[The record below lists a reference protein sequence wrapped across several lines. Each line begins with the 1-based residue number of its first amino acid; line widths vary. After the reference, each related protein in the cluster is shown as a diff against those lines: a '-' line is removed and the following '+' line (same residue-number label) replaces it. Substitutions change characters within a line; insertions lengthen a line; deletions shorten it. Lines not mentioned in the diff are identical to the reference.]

1 MRRSLVCLL
10 GLAALG
16 CHSLWRPLNQYP
28 PAYVRALETARAVL
42 SRHFVVTNVDRAHG
56 VVEASSVV
64 RANLI
69 TKYRTKAVAR
79 VFPVGQDTY
88 GAEIR
93 VTNELEVSEVS
104 SLGGGQPP
112 HDWRA
117 VGFDHLAE
125 TALMAE
131 LQAEFQGETIVARPR
146 PSYIMFRPGAALP
159 LGQPRPAHPSVPGP
173 ASVPPQPAAPT
184 PGEAPAKSS
193 AAPAPQR
200 AEALFAQHLALGDM
214 QWQRKDFERAL
225 MEYQRAALACPG
237 NPIGHLSLAGVW
249 AALRR
254 YGAGAEALRAAAA
267 AGGDQALDAQQVGR
281 LRGPEDALGE
291 RLLLLKGWCKQRPED
306 LDGRLL
312 LAYHY
317 WLAGRTE
324 EARASLGEIIQAK
337 PEDAGA
343 RFLARQLEGAR
354 I

>member
-1 MRRSLVCLL
+1 MRRALVCL
-10 GLAALG
+10 AALATLG
-16 CHSLWRPLNQYP
+16 CQGIWRPLNPYP
-28 PAYVRALETARAVL
+28 PAYLRALETTRAVL
-42 SRHFVVTNVDRAHG
+42 ARHFVVTNVDRAQG
-56 VVEASSVV
+56 IVEASSVV
-64 RANLI
+64 RANLL
-69 TKYRTKAVAR
+69 TKYRTKAVGR
-79 VFPVGQDTY
+79 VFLVGQDTY
-88 GAEIR
+88 GVEIR

-104 SLGGGQPP
+104 SLGGAQPP

-131 LQAEFQGETIVARPR
+131 VQAEFQGQTIVARPR
-146 PSYIMFRPGAALP
+146 SAYIMFRPGAALP
-159 LGQPRPAHPSVPGP
+159 LRQPDGPNPAG
-173 ASVPPQPAAPT
+173 VPPQPAPLPPAEG
-184 PGEAPAKSS
+184 PGKSS

-200 AEALFAQHLALGDM
+200 AEALFAQYLALGDM

-267 AGGDQALDAQQVGR
+267 AGDGQALDARQVVR

-291 RLLLLKGWCKQRPED
+291 RLLLLKGWCKQRPGD

-317 WLAGRTE
+317 WLAGRAE
-324 EARASLGEIIQAK
+324 EARASLGEVLQAN
-337 PEDAGA
+337 PNDPAA
-343 RFLARQLEGAR
+343 RFLARQLEGTH